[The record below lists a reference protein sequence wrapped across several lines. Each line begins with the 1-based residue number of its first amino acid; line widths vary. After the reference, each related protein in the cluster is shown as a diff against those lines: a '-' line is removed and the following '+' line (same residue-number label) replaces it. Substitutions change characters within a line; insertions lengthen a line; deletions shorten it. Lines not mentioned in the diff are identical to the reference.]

1 MSVLRAVLVDF
12 KANCKIE
19 NRIIKAKKKEEKK
32 FMIYLYCLEQN
43 IVLDREKN
51 YLNLLYKKHELSWL
65 HYRLPEVTK
74 ILSAKN
80 LLINFYF
87 YL

>member
-43 IVLDREKN
+43 IHLDREKN
-51 YLNLLYKKHELSWL
+51 YLNLLYKKYELSWL

-74 ILSAKN
+74 ILSVKN

>member
-1 MSVLRAVLVDF
+1 
-12 KANCKIE
+12 
-19 NRIIKAKKKEEKK
+19 
-32 FMIYLYCLEQN
+32 MIYLYCLEQN
-43 IVLDREKN
+43 IVLDKEKN